1 MRIVGIIPAR
11 MAASRY
17 PGKPLATIAGRTM
30 IEHVYR
36 RSTMNR
42 RFSDVCIATCDDE
55 IARAAEAFG
64 CRAIMTSDSHQRGT
78 DRVAEAA
85 SHLSADVFVNIQG
98 DEPLIHPVIFDEL
111 LRPFDESGEV
121 QCSNLMSELTSADEQ
136 ANINNVKVVT
146 DLRGRAL
153 YFSREPIPSRRMKVT
168 PKRVYRQI
176 GIYAF
181 RSDVL
186 AAFVRLP
193 QTPHEQEESC
203 DMMRLI
209 EHGYT
214 IHMVAT
220 ATMLQSVDTPEDL
233 REAERL
239 MAGDPLFSAYATAP
253 VR

>member
-11 MAASRY
+11 MAASRF
-17 PGKPLATIAGRTM
+17 PGKPLARIAGRTM
-30 IEHVYR
+30 IEHVFR
-36 RSTMNR
+36 RSLMNP
-42 RFSDVCIATCDDE
+42 RFSEVCVATCDEE
-55 IARAAEAFG
+55 IVRASEAFG
-64 CRAIMTSDSHQRGT
+64 CRAIMTSDAHQRGT

-85 SHLSADVFVNIQG
+85 SRLHADVFVNIQG
-98 DEPLIHPVIFDEL
+98 DEPLIQPVIFDEL
-111 LRPFDESGEV
+111 LRPFDEAAGVE
-121 QCSNLMSELTSADEQ
+121 CSNLMAELTTADEQ
-136 ANINNVKVVT
+136 ANLNNVKVVV

-153 YFSREPIPSRRMKVT
+153 YFSREPIPSRRMNVT
-168 PKRVYRQI
+168 PRHVYRQI

-181 RSDVL
+181 RADVL

-193 QTPHEQEESC
+193 QTPHEQAESC

-220 ATMLQSVDTPEDL
+220 DTLLQSVDTPQDL

-239 MAGDPLFSAYATAP
+239 MAQDPLFASYAEA
-253 VR
+253 

>member
-11 MAASRY
+11 MAASRF
-17 PGKPLATIAGRTM
+17 PGKPLARIAGRTM

-36 RSTMNR
+36 RSQMNP
-42 RFSDVCIATCDDE
+42 RFSEVCIATCDEE
-55 IARAAEAFG
+55 IVRASAAFG
-64 CRAIMTSDSHQRGT
+64 CRAIMTSAAHQRGT

-98 DEPLIHPVIFDEL
+98 DEPLIQPGIFDEL
-111 LRPFDESGEV
+111 LRPFDENRGV
-121 QCSNLMSELTSADEQ
+121 DCSNLMAELTTPEEQ
-136 ANINNVKVVT
+136 DNLNNVKVVT

-153 YFSREPIPSRRMKVT
+153 YFSREPIPSRRMRVT

-176 GIYAF
+176 GIFAF
-181 RSDVL
+181 RAGVL
-186 AAFVRLP
+186 ADFVRLP
-193 QTPHEQEESC
+193 QTPHEQAESC

-220 ATMLQSVDTPEDL
+220 STILQSVDTPEDL

-239 MAGDPLFSAYATAP
+239 MAGDPLFASYAS
-253 VR
+253 V

>member
-11 MAASRY
+11 LAASRF
-17 PGKPLATIAGRTM
+17 PGKPLARIAGRTM

-36 RSTMNR
+36 RSLMNS
-42 RFSDVCIATCDDE
+42 RFSEICIATCDE
-55 IARAAEAFG
+55 AIARASEGFG
-64 CRAIMTSDSHQRGT
+64 CRAIMTSDAHERGT

-85 SHLSADVFVNIQG
+85 SHLTADVFVNIQG
-98 DEPLIHPVIFDEL
+98 DEPLIHPRIFDEL
-111 LRPFDESGEV
+111 LRPFDEGPGIE
-121 QCSNLMSELTSADEQ
+121 CSNLMSELTSADEQ
-136 ANINNVKVVT
+136 ANLNNVKVVT

-168 PKRVYRQI
+168 PKHVFRQI

-181 RSDVL
+181 RADVL
-186 AAFVRLP
+186 AAFPRLP

-220 ATMLQSVDTPEDL
+220 ETVLQSVDTLDDL

-239 MAGDPLFSAYATAP
+239 MARDALFPSYAEA
-253 VR
+253 

>member
-11 MAASRY
+11 MAASRF
-17 PGKPLATIAGRTM
+17 PGKPLAQIAGRTM

-36 RSTMNR
+36 RSRMNR
-42 RFSDVCIATCDDE
+42 RFSEVCVATCDD
-55 IARAAEAFG
+55 
-64 CRAIMTSDSHQRGT
+64 THQRGT

-98 DEPLIHPVIFDEL
+98 DEPLIQPGIFDEL
-111 LRPFDESGEV
+111 LQPFDAGGADV
-121 QCSNLMSELTSADEQ
+121 QCSNLMAELTTADEQ
-136 ANINNVKVVT
+136 ANVNNVKVVT

-181 RSDVL
+181 RADVL

-214 IHMVAT
+214 IHMVPT
-220 ATMLQSVDTPEDL
+220 ATLLQSVDTLEDL

-239 MAGDPLFSAYATAP
+239 MADDPLFASYAGSHA
-253 VR
+253 R